1 MNILNRIFFF
11 LLAFIGM
18 TDLSCN
24 SPYTVK
30 PKGYPRI
37 AFPSHAYRLF
47 DDPSYPYT
55 FEYPV
60 YAEVMRDSSF
70 FRDEDTPY
78 WINIDFPA
86 LNGKIYIS
94 YKSVGRT
101 SLDRLVDDA
110 YKMTYKHS
118 QKATSIHD
126 SVMRTPSGVS
136 GVWFDVGGDV
146 ATSKQFFVTDS
157 TRHFLR
163 GALYFDASPNSD
175 SLGIVYEFLQEDMKH
190 LINTL
195 HWR

>member
-1 MNILNRIFFF
+1 MNRFFF
-11 LLAFIGM
+11 SLFAFSVL
-18 TDLSCN
+18 TLLSCN

-37 AFPSHAYRLF
+37 AFPAHAYRVF

-60 YAEVMRDSSF
+60 YAEVVRDTSF
-70 FRDEDTPY
+70 FNDEDTPY

-86 LNGKIYIS
+86 LNGKIYMS

-101 SLDRLVDDA
+101 SLNQLVDDA

-118 QKATSIHD
+118 QKATSIRD
-126 SVMRTPSGVS
+126 SVMRTAGGVS
-136 GVWFDVGGDV
+136 GVWFDVGGNV

-195 HWR
+195 RWK